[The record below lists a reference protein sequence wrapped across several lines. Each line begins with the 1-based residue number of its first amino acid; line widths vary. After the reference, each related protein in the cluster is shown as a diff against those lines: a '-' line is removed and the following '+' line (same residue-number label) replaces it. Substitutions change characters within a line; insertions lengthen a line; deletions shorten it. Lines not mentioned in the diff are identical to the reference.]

1 MVESNGKVVFVAFV
15 DPNGA
20 VDTADKLAHEKRE
33 HYV

>member
-1 MVESNGKVVFVAFV
+1 MAKVVSMAFV
-15 DPNGA
+15 DLNGP

>member
-1 MVESNGKVVFVAFV
+1 MAKVFSTVFV

-20 VDTADKLAHEKRE
+20 VDTADKLVHEKRE

>member
-1 MVESNGKVVFVAFV
+1 MAKVFSSAFV

-20 VDTADKLAHEKRE
+20 VGTADKLAHEKRE